1 MNIIAKSASVQTSF
15 DLYNLTK
22 APNREKL
29 VDIKG
34 QTITLKS
41 WALYEEENN
50 KGEMVKILS
59 LMTEDGKGYATNSST
74 FIRDF
79 ESAVDM
85 FKEFGDE
92 FHQIQVVPGMSKN
105 NREYISCLVVA

>member
-1 MNIIAKSASVQTSF
+1 MNLIAKSVSVQTSF

-59 LMTEDGKGYATNSST
+59 LMTEDGKGYTYIGDLAEELARTRKRWTLYSIS
-74 FIRDF
+74 DF
-79 ESAVDM
+79 
-85 FKEFGDE
+85 FDE
-92 FHQIQVVPGMSKN
+92 AFFETKKVVYTPK
-105 NREYISCLVVA
+105 V